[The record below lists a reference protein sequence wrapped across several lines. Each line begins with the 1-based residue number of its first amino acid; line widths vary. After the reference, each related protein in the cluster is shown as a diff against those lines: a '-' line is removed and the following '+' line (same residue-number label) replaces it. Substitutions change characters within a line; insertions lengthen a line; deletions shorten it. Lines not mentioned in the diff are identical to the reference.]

1 MSSDVNKVIVK
12 SIERLISEE
21 PITEAGII
29 DKAKSFYKGA
39 IDTLS
44 QGKLGEFVYDKL
56 HHPEPDKDY
65 RALEMVRRMQE
76 VNKRLKQAEE
86 ELRRER
92 EIGGREHLARAG
104 KKTLAAIKK
113 TAGEHFTLNPNEMD
127 LPQTGALAAAVT
139 AGLGALALRKK
150 LKNTGK

>member
-1 MSSDVNKVIVK
+1 
-12 SIERLISEE
+12 
-21 PITEAGII
+21 
-29 DKAKSFYKGA
+29 
-39 IDTLS
+39 
-44 QGKLGEFVYDKL
+44 
-56 HHPEPDKDY
+56 
-65 RALEMVRRMQE
+65 MQE
-76 VNKRLKQAEE
+76 VNERLKQAEE